1 MKTKIIIKLVLA
13 GVLIFSLIYVYRS
26 VFPGKRNIVAEKAD
40 FEISASALRDSMA
53 IKEIALK
60 YSDKVLL
67 VQGTVS
73 AINGSSVNLDQ
84 AVEAVLIADPSPMV
98 QKGDQ
103 IVIKGRCVGFDD
115 LLGEVKL
122 DQASLIQ

>member
-1 MKTKIIIKLVLA
+1 MKVKNIIKLVLA

-26 VFPGKRNIVAEKAD
+26 VFPGKRNIGTEKAE
-40 FEISASALRDSMA
+40 FKISASDLRDSMA
-53 IKEIALK
+53 IAEIALK
-60 YSDKVLL
+60 YSDKVIV

-73 AINGSSVNLDQ
+73 AINGTSINLDQ
-84 AVEAVLIADPSPMV
+84 AVEAILIADPSNMV
-98 QKGDQ
+98 KEGDQ
-103 IVIKGRCVGFDD
+103 IMIKGRCVGFDD